1 VKIEKIIK
9 VNHEIDVVL
18 QIMSDPTFLIPRLF
32 PSISE
37 IKVNGGEFYYK
48 GKVAFI
54 SYEGK
59 GRVFVGAEG
68 VRIVYET
75 SRGSGIVLLQ
85 KFNDNS
91 VKITIQHD
99 NELYGNMGKL
109 AINSNLSKLE
119 KNINEDIRLERIK
132 RKI

>member
-1 VKIEKIIK
+1 MKIEKVIK

-18 QIMSDPTFLIPRLF
+18 QIMSDPTFIIPRLF

-37 IKVNGGEFYYK
+37 IKANGDEFYFK
-48 GKVAFI
+48 GKIGFL

-59 GRVFVGAEG
+59 GRVFVGVEG

-75 SRGSGIVLLQ
+75 DKGSGIVLLQ
-85 KFNDNS
+85 RFDDNS
-91 VKITIQHD
+91 IKITLQHEND
-99 NELYGNMGKL
+99 FYGNLGRL
-109 AINSNLSKLE
+109 AVNSNLNKLE